1 MFLTA
6 LAANALPTIWYDWKS
21 DPVIPGCTGGSCGEH
36 MGVID
41 SALQPLPSWHAIRAL
56 SSFIS
61 GQRFLEKV
69 DVCHTDPCITMA
81 DDFALTFR
89 NATHALVVGETSTD
103 HLKF

>member
-1 MFLTA
+1 
-6 LAANALPTIWYDWKS
+6 
-21 DPVIPGCTGGSCGEH
+21 

-69 DVCHTDPCITMA
+69 TSATQIL
-81 DDFALTFR
+81 ALQWR
-89 NATHALVVGETSTD
+89 MISR
-103 HLKF
+103 